1 MIGEVLGP
9 GSNRSRLCH
18 KSMRHD
24 VVIMLVPSP
33 SLLVSPTARNR
44 RSARSRRGQMR
55 EVEDDKWGRGV
66 SDREFKMDFSIFKN
80 G

>member
-18 KSMRHD
+18 KSMRRD

-44 RSARSRRGQMR
+44 RSAHVSP
-55 EVEDDKWGRGV
+55 ESKPKVDDDGWGRDV
-66 SDREFKMDFSIFKN
+66 SDCVVQKWIFYFQE
-80 G
+80 

>member
-18 KSMRHD
+18 KSIRRD

-33 SLLVSPTARNR
+33 SPLISPAARNR
-44 RSARSRRGQMR
+44 RSARVSPWSAR
-55 EVEDDKWGRGV
+55 EEGDDGWGHLSVTQRFEN
-66 SDREFKMDFSIFKN
+66 EFFNFQR
-80 G
+80 